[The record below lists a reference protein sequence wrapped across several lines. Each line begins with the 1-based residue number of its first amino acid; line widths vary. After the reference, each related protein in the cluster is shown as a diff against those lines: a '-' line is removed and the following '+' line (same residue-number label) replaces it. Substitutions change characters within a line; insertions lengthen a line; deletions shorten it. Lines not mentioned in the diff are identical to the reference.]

1 MFSQIVVLIW
11 LILVMSATNA
21 TSDRSFSALLIVK
34 TYLQTTMTQGRLNH
48 LMILHVHRV
57 ETDAL
62 DIHAIASDV
71 MKIELRSL
79 DDAKTSYF
87 LFTYIDNGVQYSV
100 KKSDLN

>member
-1 MFSQIVVLIW
+1 MFSQIVVLIR

-21 TSDRSFSALLIVK
+21 TNDRCFSALLIVFTNHYDSRK
-34 TYLQTTMTQGRLNH
+34 TKSSHDLAC
-48 LMILHVHRV
+48 VHRV

-79 DDAKTSYF
+79 DDTKTSYF
-87 LFTYIDNGVQYSV
+87 LFTYIDNGVQYSTV
-100 KKSDLN
+100 KMSDLN